1 MYKCCIFDLDGTLI
15 NTVYAL
21 TRTINLT
28 LEYFGLEP
36 IGYEE
41 TKIFVGDGYKKFVS
55 RAFAFRG
62 KESPEVL
69 EEAYPV
75 YNRFFQENCLYR
87 IEAYDGMKE
96 LLAYLKEQ
104 GIRIAVLTNKGQRQ
118 AVENIET
125 VFGQGYF
132 DMITGEREGLGRKPD
147 PSGALYTASSLG
159 VTPGQCL
166 YFGDTNTDMR
176 TGIAAGMDTVG
187 VTWGF
192 RGREELEQFHPM
204 KIISHPSEV
213 MEILGGQAEE

>member
-28 LEYFGLEP
+28 LAHFGLDL

-41 TKIFVGDGYKKFVS
+41 TRVFVGDGYKNFVN

-62 KESPEVL
+62 ETSRQIL
-69 EEAYPV
+69 EEAYEV
-75 YNRFFQENCLYR
+75 YNRNFQENCLYR
-87 IEAYDGMKE
+87 IEAYDGMKD
-96 LLAYLKEQ
+96 LLAFLKKRQ
-104 GIRIAVLTNKGQRQ
+104 IKIAVLTNKGQRQ

-132 DMITGEREGLGRKPD
+132 DMITGEQEGLKRKPD
-147 PSGALYTASSLG
+147 PQGALYTAEALG
-159 VTPGQCL
+159 ALPSECL
-166 YFGDTNTDMR
+166 YLGDTNTDMR

-187 VTWGF
+187 VAWGF
-192 RGREELEQFHPM
+192 RKREELEQFHPAY
-204 KIISHPSEV
+204 IVSHPSEI
-213 MEILGGQAEE
+213 MSILDARSAK